1 VKSAS
6 VWRLAGHRADADGS
20 GQDEARIATWVAVRV
35 WSVNWDEC
43 GNASQSHGAARS
55 LSAAFRKGLEV
66 AGGSRR
72 ATHWKCIRERPP
84 RLGVSVR
91 TRAAASCPEGDAAV
105 RREQQWRIV
114 QTSSIEMTISSR
126 ARAGLRGR
134 RVESQVE
141 VRGDEG
147 RRGTGIGCERVAG
160 MSMREHNWTA
170 SDLLAHLQA
179 REISAVEVVRG
190 ALDAIHHQDGQIGA
204 FLSVQSEAALVQA
217 AEIDRRRLA
226 GESVGVLA
234 GVPIAVKD
242 IFCTQGV
249 ATTCGS
255 KMLETFVP
263 PYDAEVIRRLRA
275 ADAIVIGKTNLDE
288 FAMGGSTEHS
298 ALGKTV
304 NPWDIRRTPGGSS
317 GGSAACI
324 AAGMVPLAVGTDT
337 GGSIRQP
344 ASFCGITGLKPSYGR
359 VSRWGMIAFASS
371 LDQAGPMARTAAD
384 AALLLQVLAGHDPR
398 DATSAPYP
406 VPSYRDPLAR
416 SVKGLRL
423 GLVKEHF
430 ASGLDPQVARGV
442 EAAIEVY
449 RSLGAEIHEVELP
462 HAKYG
467 IAVYYILAPCE
478 ASSNLARYDGAH
490 YGYRTNEIEM
500 MAEWNRERKQLRERK
515 DQAGLETLDNPLVR
529 MYCKTRAEGLGDEV
543 KLRVMLGTYALSAGY
558 YDAYYL
564 KALRVRRLIREDY
577 ERVFQHVDLVI
588 GPTTPTPAFR
598 LGALSD
604 DPLAMYLQDLFTV
617 NANLAGIAG
626 ISIPCGM
633 TDEGLPIGLQLQAPA
648 FEEAR
653 LLWAA
658 DQFQQVTEWHQRR
671 PTPWMP

>member
-1 VKSAS
+1 
-6 VWRLAGHRADADGS
+6 
-20 GQDEARIATWVAVRV
+20 
-35 WSVNWDEC
+35 
-43 GNASQSHGAARS
+43 
-55 LSAAFRKGLEV
+55 
-66 AGGSRR
+66 
-72 ATHWKCIRERPP
+72 
-84 RLGVSVR
+84 
-91 TRAAASCPEGDAAV
+91 
-105 RREQQWRIV
+105 
-114 QTSSIEMTISSR
+114 
-126 ARAGLRGR
+126 
-134 RVESQVE
+134 
-141 VRGDEG
+141 
-147 RRGTGIGCERVAG
+147 
-160 MSMREHNWTA
+160 MSTLEHNWTA
-170 SDLLAHLQA
+170 SDLLARLQA
-179 REISAVEVVRG
+179 RELSAVEVVRG
-190 ALDAIHHQDGQIGA
+190 TLDTIHEQDGQIGA

-217 AEIDRRRLA
+217 ADIDRRRLA
-226 GESVGVLA
+226 GEAVGVLA
-234 GVPIAVKD
+234 GIPVAVKD

-255 KMLETFVP
+255 KMLARFVP

-304 NPWDIRRTPGGSS
+304 NPWDTQRTPGGSS
-317 GGSAACI
+317 GGSAACV

-398 DATSAPYP
+398 DATSAPDP
-406 VPSYRDPLAR
+406 VPQYRDQLTRPL
-416 SVKGLRL
+416 KGLRL

-430 ASGLDPQVARGV
+430 ASGLDPQVARHV
-442 EAAIEVY
+442 ETAIEVY
-449 RSLGAEIHEVELP
+449 RSLGAEIHEIELP

-490 YGYRTNEIEM
+490 YGYRTNEVEM
-500 MAEWNRERKQLRERK
+500 MAEWNRERKQLRERN
-515 DQAGLETLDNPLVR
+515 DQAGLEKLDNPLVR
-529 MYCKTRAEGLGDEV
+529 MYRKTRAEGFGDEV

-577 ERVFQHVDLVI
+577 ERVFQQVDLVI

-633 TDEGLPIGLQLQAPA
+633 TDEGLPIGLQLQSPA
-648 FEEAR
+648 FEEGR

-658 DQFQQVTEWHQRR
+658 DHFQRVTEWHQRR
-671 PTPWMP
+671 PKPVRPKPAQP